1 MVQILKKKSKGP
13 AGGKRKSQTFTI
25 DCTKPVEDK
34 IMEIGKF
41 EKFLIEKI
49 KVDGKTGTPLVGYFP
64 KSAMGNAAGTGQLVL
79 DHFGLALHE
88 IPSSSFLERRSMCP
102 GPAHAFSY

>member
-1 MVQILKKKSKGP
+1 MSWGLLACAKAHPNKMVQILKKKSKGP

-41 EKFLIEKI
+41 EKFLTEKI
-49 KVDGKTGTPLVGYFP
+49 KVDGKTGILLLY
-64 KSAMGNAAGTGQLVL
+64 
-79 DHFGLALHE
+79 
-88 IPSSSFLERRSMCP
+88 PSL
-102 GPAHAFSY
+102 

>member
-49 KVDGKTGTPLVGYFP
+49 KVDGKTGRVQPQF
-64 KSAMGNAAGTGQLVL
+64 
-79 DHFGLALHE
+79 LHC
-88 IPSSSFLERRSMCP
+88 IMC
-102 GPAHAFSY
+102 F